1 MPPTADSAARLDGT
15 LAYLRVAASTLGDM
29 ASAFRTPFM
38 QTIANTTGSLITA
51 VQNVRR
57 NKSECIEM
65 MEYVQDIIAAIFELE
80 LDSGSQESLDP
91 QALSNLGQFTET
103 LHKLYAFMHT
113 RQQTNRLTQFL
124 RQNEMNALMKD
135 CQSGLQHALE
145 IFKVNQH
152 IKTLT
157 EMKEMRARAEQRHRE
172 LRESL
177 ADVSLATTSAPSAGA
192 PRHFNSSSNSLSMV
206 PGKPQI
212 FHGRDNELED
222 IAKTIAEPNPARIA
236 ILGPGG
242 IGKTALAKAVLHHTA
257 IKEKFPRQI
266 FVPCHTASDKVELA
280 ALIAS
285 YIGLKPGRDLTR
297 AVLRQFTNGP
307 ATLLVLDN
315 IETAWEAMEARAEV
329 EDFLSLLS
337 EIAHLGLVITLRG
350 IERPDKIQW
359 NRPFLPPLGPVSAD
373 AARQILVDIADDVHD
388 SRQLDQVLSLT
399 DNVPLVIELVAH
411 LVDFE
416 GPAYILER
424 WESERI
430 SLLSNGADGGNA
442 LEISIGIS
450 LSSPRLAAYPGA
462 WDLLRLLAILPDGL
476 SDAELQ
482 HMNLPIHN
490 ILSSKVTLARISL
503 AYTSHDRRL
512 RMLNPVREFIQ
523 RAYPPSE
530 SLVHAVVEY
539 FHVLLKLYEA
549 YNDLELQS
557 VVIQLTANLHNIQA
571 SLGWS
576 LKEFSTPAALHVC
589 MDCVLLLSS
598 FRRITLGSGAVT
610 LLEQFPE
617 LLEHH
622 PDGRLETLYAMEMF
636 RSWATCA
643 IDNPTDLQERGMR
656 NLKDLSDPTLQAKAS
671 KYTKAALD
679 STKLITA
686 SHHQECGTLNQLAYL
701 NIRTGNYSAAC
712 AYASESRNLS
722 LASGDL
728 FQEAVACRIHATSLC
743 AQGDYK
749 PTTVITR
756 RGQEIL
762 QVCGLTDSPMYRS
775 LMHNEADCHLAKTEY
790 PEALTIHREIL
801 TKIADR
807 EQEPFGYGMSLLNVV
822 QIQVAIYAP
831 EAEIRRN
838 LDEIERLFLAARYPV
853 GITICN
859 TFVAAL
865 ELRMGNHTAARN
877 LFAACLA
884 DSWGSYTEIVV
895 LCLEHIADIQ
905 RWPKEHMQQSF
916 GHAIVL
922 LGLGLNA
929 HDRLATHKALRF
941 LGDVFLL
948 QGDSETAYSLQQ
960 VALEGFEGMD
970 VHQGR
975 AECLVQ
981 MGNILFE
988 QDKISEAVDHWEKSL
1003 PLFQRAAQQ
1012 GRANF
1017 VRGKIARAKDVCL
1030 LMLAPSRRDQ
1040 REQSFLSAATVASP
1054 SAAMNTARTLSD
1066 VFGGSG
1072 EES

>member
-1 MPPTADSAARLDGT
+1 MPTTADSAARLDGT

-29 ASAFRTPFM
+29 ASAFGTPFM

-65 MEYVQDIIAAIFELE
+65 MEHVQDIIAVIFELE

-124 RQNEMNALMKD
+124 RQNEMNALMRD

-145 IFKVNQH
+145 IFKVNQR

-177 ADVSLATTSAPSAGA
+177 ADVSLTTTSAPSAGA
-192 PRHFNSSSNSLSMV
+192 PRHFNGSSNSLSMV

-212 FHGRDNELED
+212 FHGRDNELEE

-242 IGKTALAKAVLHHTA
+242 IGKTAIAKAVLHHPA
-257 IKEKFPRQI
+257 VKDKFPRQI
-266 FVPCHTASDKVELA
+266 FVPCHTASNKVELA

-399 DNVPLVIELVAH
+399 DNVPLAIELVAH

-450 LSSPRLAAYPGA
+450 LSSPRLAASPGA

-490 ILSSKVTLARISL
+490 ILTSKVTLARISL

-530 SLVHAVVEY
+530 SLVLAVVEY
-539 FHVLLKLYEA
+539 FHALLKLYGT
-549 YNDLELQS
+549 YNDLE
-557 VVIQLTANLHNIQA
+557 VNAVITQLTANLHNIQA
-571 SLGWS
+571 SLVWS
-576 LKEFSTPAALHVC
+576 LKEASTPAVLHLCVN
-589 MDCVLLLSS
+589 CVLLLNS
-598 FRRITLGSGAVT
+598 FRRITLGSGVVA
-610 LLEQFPE
+610 LLRQIPE
-617 LLEHH
+617 LLQQY
-622 PDGRLETLYAMEMF
+622 PNPRLETVYALEMLH
-636 RSWATCA
+636 SWAFCP
-643 IDNPTDLQERGMR
+643 IDDPTGLRERGTR
-656 NLKDLSDPTLQAKAS
+656 HLQTLNDPTLQAKFYRALATYYMHQRDITQAS
-671 KYTKAALD
+671 TYTKAALA
-679 STKLITA
+679 SAKLISS
-686 SHHQECGTLNQLAYL
+686 SHDQECRTLNQLSLL
-701 NIRTGNYSAAC
+701 NVRTGNYATARK
-712 AYASESRNLS
+712 YAIEARDLS
-722 LASGDL
+722 LASGNL
-728 FQEAVACRIHATSLC
+728 LQEAIACRNHAMTLW

-749 PTTVITR
+749 PSTAITR
-756 RGQEIL
+756 RGKEIL
-762 QVCGLTDSPMYRS
+762 EVCGLADSPMYRI
-775 LMHNEADCHLAKTEY
+775 LMNNEADCHLAKTEY
-790 PEALTIHREIL
+790 LEAFAIHQEIL
-801 TKIADR
+801 TKIGNP
-807 EQEPFGYGMSLLNVV
+807 EQEPLGYASALLNVA
-822 QIQVAIYAP
+822 QIQVAIDAP
-831 EAEIRRN
+831 DGDVQRN
-838 LDEIERLFLAARYPV
+838 LDEAKHLFGSFSFPI
-853 GITICN
+853 GITLCD
-859 TFVAAL
+859 TVVAVL
-865 ELRMGNHTAARN
+865 KLRSGNHAASRQ
-877 LFAACLA
+877 LFARCLA
-884 DSWGSYTEIVV
+884 ESWGSYTEAVV
-895 LCLEHIADIQ
+895 FCLEHSADVQ
-905 RWPKEHMQQSF
+905 RWPEEYIQQSSCD
-916 GHAIVL
+916 AVVL
-922 LGLGLNA
+922 LGLGLKT
-929 HDRLATHKALRF
+929 HDRLATHKALR
-941 LGDVFLL
+941 LIGDVFLS
-948 QGDSETAYSLQQ
+948 QGDRDTAYILQE
-960 VALEGFEGMD
+960 VALAGFEGMD
-970 VHQGR
+970 VHQSR

-988 QDKISEAVDHWEKSL
+988 RDQVIAAVKHWKNSISS
-1003 PLFQRAAQQ
+1003 FQRAAQE
-1012 GRANF
+1012 GRANS
-1017 VRGKIARAKDVCL
+1017 VRERIA
-1030 LMLAPSRRDQ
+1030 
-1040 REQSFLSAATVASP
+1040 AATSVSVT
-1054 SAAMNTARTLSD
+1054 SKLVRI
-1066 VFGGSG
+1066 
-1072 EES
+1072 